1 MRGSLLKELATS
13 KYFTVR
19 KNELQ
24 LPAGDFY
31 TSEIYSRYEHLFILD
46 LTHLRKSPLGTYALL
61 EE

>member
-1 MRGSLLKELATS
+1 MRGSLLKDLATS

-24 LPAGDFY
+24 LPAGDFD
-31 TSEIYSRYEHLFILD
+31 TSEIYSRDEHLFIFG
-46 LTHLRKSPLGTYALL
+46 LTHLRKSPLVTYKLL